1 VGSPG
6 FGDPP
11 VLTHYSHFQQ
21 YHTHEPPLVCRGA
34 LHLDGL
40 SSPVDGATI
49 YSSPPYTP
57 LPPNMNTK
65 STSPSSISTQ
75 GAPKR
80 RRKTQS
86 DEAARPTID
95 SPPGS
100 ATATSASGGGV
111 GPGTPGGGPGGTS
124 SAFRNVSACN
134 RCRLRKNRCD
144 QRLPACLSCEKAVCT
159 LFFRLIFL
167 FFFFLL
173 LRASRRDRH
182 MSDTRL
188 YCVYYCQC

>member
-1 VGSPG
+1 L
-6 FGDPP
+6 
-11 VLTHYSHFQQ
+11 LTHYSHFPQ

-34 LHLDGL
+34 LHWNGPT
-40 SSPVDGATI
+40 SPADGATI

-57 LPPNMNTK
+57 LPPNMTSK
-65 STSPSSISTQ
+65 STSPSSINTQ

-86 DEAARPTID
+86 DDAARPAT
-95 SPPGS
+95 PGS

-159 LFFRLIFL
+159 LLFPIPLFSFL
-167 FFFFLL
+167 FSFFLFSL
-173 LRASRRDRH
+173 GKSRRDRD
-182 MSDTRL
+182 MRRVSAARL
-188 YCVYYCQC
+188 CCVYYFQC